1 MFLLCQVQVD
11 KGDGTEEAPAIVPD
25 GEGQSEPAQGEAP
38 QGEAPQGG
46 GGDGNGEG
54 GGDGNGGGD
63 GGEGGGDGGDGPHPE
78 GEDEEKEED
87 EEEEKEKDPHLPA
100 TPAGEESS
108 SEPEWRAKGYFA
120 DDIIQKRDF
129 FPPPQGFFFLIC
141 SVFRPLHLSCHFPS
155 MLHAICGI
163 WELEPFIL
171 RVNCRILEL
180 NLPC

>member
-38 QGEAPQGG
+38 QEEAPEGG
-46 GGDGNGEG
+46 GGDGNGDGAGGEG

-129 FPPPQGFFFLIC
+129 FSSPGIFF
-141 SVFRPLHLSCHFPS
+141 S
-155 MLHAICGI
+155 
-163 WELEPFIL
+163 
-171 RVNCRILEL
+171 
-180 NLPC
+180 

>member
-38 QGEAPQGG
+38 QGEAVEGG

-63 GGEGGGDGGDGPHPE
+63 GGEGGGDGPHPE

-120 DDIIQKRDF
+120 DDIIQKRDIF
-129 FPPPQGFFFLIC
+129 FSPPQGFFFLIC

-171 RVNCRILEL
+171 RVICRILEL